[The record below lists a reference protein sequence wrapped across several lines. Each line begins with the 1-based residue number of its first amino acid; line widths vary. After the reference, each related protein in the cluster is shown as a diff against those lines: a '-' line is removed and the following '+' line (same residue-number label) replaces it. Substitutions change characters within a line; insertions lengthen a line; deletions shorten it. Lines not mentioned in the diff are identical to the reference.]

1 MSNVINVPGA
11 PFDSSNSEFNGPSSF
26 ASVRTPHKPMHANA
40 PAPGSSLSGKPAVV
54 RTNFLQ
60 PGGSFVSNKGNVTA
74 QYHRI
79 SLIGNFSAVRAVEV
93 MHQFAVGFW
102 STLGAI
108 NLVSASN
115 AADPS
120 TVQIDQMWT
129 DFNLFNYLP
138 NSLTP
143 SRADFVQMVAP
154 SKAAAFI
161 TASLGSMGLN
171 VSSTPASNTN
181 NLLVT
186 GQTVDS
192 TTPFLTP
199 QQPFVNSLGGNT
211 FSNQPSLSRS

>member
-11 PFDSSNSEFNGPSSF
+11 PFDSPNSEFNGPSSP
-26 ASVRTPHKPMHANA
+26 APARVPYKPMHATV
-40 PAPGSSLSGKPAVV
+40 PAPGAMPSSKPVVV
-54 RTNFLQ
+54 RTSFLR
-60 PGGSFVSNKGNVTA
+60 PGGSFVSNMGNVTA
-74 QYHRI
+74 QYNRI
-79 SLIGNFSAVRAVEV
+79 PLFGNFSAVRAAKV

-102 STLGAI
+102 SSLGAI
-108 NLVSASN
+108 NLVAASN

-120 TVQIDQMWT
+120 TDQINQMWS

-143 SRADFVQMVAP
+143 LQADFMQMVTP

-161 TASLGSMGLN
+161 TANLSNMGLN
-171 VSSTPASNTN
+171 VSGTPVSNTD

-199 QQPFVNSLGGNT
+199 QQPFANSLGGNA
-211 FSNQPSLSRS
+211 FANQPSLNRN